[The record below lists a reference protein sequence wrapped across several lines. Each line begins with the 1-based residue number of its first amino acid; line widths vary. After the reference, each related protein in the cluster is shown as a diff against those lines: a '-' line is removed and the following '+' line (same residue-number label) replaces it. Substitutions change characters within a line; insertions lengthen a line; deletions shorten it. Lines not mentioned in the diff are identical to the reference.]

1 MAQVWLLFY
10 TAHRILTPG
19 GIAERHFHWSREQ
32 VGFLDRH
39 LVRLGVVVLALVGVV
54 TVAEHQPASLADD
67 VIGIAVVLLGYA
79 AMAWLLSRLLFSSPG
94 DERPSLIKMIVGLLF
109 TALPLVLFVAVCFG
123 YYYTS
128 LKLTDRLID
137 TLYLLL
143 LWFVIEAAFVRGLGV
158 AARRLAYA
166 RPWRNGRT
174 RRRKASTAR
183 PTSRSRPS
191 ASSRST
197 SNRCG

>member
-1 MAQVWLLFY
+1 
-10 TAHRILTPG
+10 
-19 GIAERHFHWSREQ
+19 
-32 VGFLDRH
+32 
-39 LVRLGVVVLALVGVV
+39 
-54 TVAEHQPASLADD
+54 
-67 VIGIAVVLLGYA
+67 
-79 AMAWLLSRLLFSSPG
+79 
-94 DERPSLIKMIVGLLF
+94 MIVGILF